1 MIRLLPVYIV
11 IFIGFVGYSLMITVF
26 TPMILNTETYMI
38 SPQSSPSSRIIFLG
52 ILLFIYPF
60 GQFFGS
66 PILGS
71 LSDYYGRKR
80 ILIISLI
87 ITTLG
92 YALIATSLTIE
103 NLPLLML
110 SLFVAG
116 VCEGNIVIAQSSIA
130 DCVSKQE
137 RNRFFGYI
145 SLSASS
151 AYILGPLMGGKLAQ
165 HTPATPFWALF
176 ALLIFTTIWIFFKFI
191 EPRTITTPQP
201 KMDYLSTFTNLK
213 TVFTDRRL
221 RILYFTN
228 FLFYLA
234 IFGFFRCYPM
244 YMVDV
249 FHMDVSTESE
259 YIAWV
264 SVPIIVANLG
274 LTGILSSKYSLKTMT
289 ITSAL
294 LTGIFMIVII
304 IPDQPQYLWLTL
316 FLAAIT
322 LAITLPS
329 CATLLS
335 VSANSDEQ
343 GRVMGNN
350 QALQVGAEAI
360 SGLLGGIAAAILIE
374 LSLIVPGIIAI
385 IAAIILF
392 KAKTAPIQDN

>member
-1 MIRLLPVYIV
+1 
-11 IFIGFVGYSLMITVF
+11 
-26 TPMILNTETYMI
+26 
-38 SPQSSPSSRIIFLG
+38 
-52 ILLFIYPF
+52 
-60 GQFFGS
+60 
-66 PILGS
+66 
-71 LSDYYGRKR
+71 
-80 ILIISLI
+80 
-87 ITTLG
+87 
-92 YALIATSLTIE
+92 
-103 NLPLLML
+103 
-110 SLFVAG
+110 
-116 VCEGNIVIAQSSIA
+116 
-130 DCVSKQE
+130 
-137 RNRFFGYI
+137 
-145 SLSASS
+145 
-151 AYILGPLMGGKLAQ
+151 
-165 HTPATPFWALF
+165 
-176 ALLIFTTIWIFFKFI
+176 
-191 EPRTITTPQP
+191 
-201 KMDYLSTFTNLK
+201 
-213 TVFTDRRL
+213 
-221 RILYFTN
+221 
-228 FLFYLA
+228 
-234 IFGFFRCYPM
+234 
-244 YMVDV
+244 MVDV

-264 SVPIIVANLG
+264 SVPIIFANLG

-304 IPDQPQYLWLTL
+304 IPNQPQYLWLTL